1 MNGLYPRKSF
11 LKISIVIIITLG
23 FQTAYS
29 QIDTASL
36 SAKLNQSKEKLGKD
50 VAFILYKN
58 GKIAYKKETGKL
70 NIKTPVPIGASSQW
84 LTTAL
89 VMTFV
94 QEGKL
99 SLDDKVSAY
108 LPIFTKYYKSFITI
122 RQCLTNSTG
131 IQSEEGIAKLLQKN
145 KFKSLEEEVDNFA
158 SKRDIQTNA
167 GTEFRYS
174 NVGFSIAGRV
184 LEVISKKAFD
194 RLMQDRIIRPLA
206 MKNTTF
212 TNENYNDAVNP
223 ATGAR
228 SSAADFTNF
237 LAMLLNKGSFNNKQ
251 VLTQSSVET
260 MHTLTTEAS
269 QIKYSPA
276 ADAGLNYALGEWIL
290 ETNAQGKAGAVAVP
304 SLQGTW
310 PIIDLCR
317 GYTFVI
323 FTNPLSTEQSRN
335 FYTGIKAIM
344 DDIAGGNCQ

>member
-1 MNGLYPRKSF
+1 MI
-11 LKISIVIIITLG
+11 LKTFIKTTVAALFTLS
-23 FQTAYS
+23 FQTAFS
-29 QIDTASL
+29 QFDTTAISD
-36 SAKLNQSKEKLGKD
+36 KLIRSREKLGKD
-50 VAFILYKN
+50 VAFILYKD
-58 GKIAYKKETGKL
+58 GKITYKKELGKL

-99 SLDDKVSAY
+99 SLDDKVSTY
-108 LPIFTKYYKSFITI
+108 LPVFTKYYKTYVTI
-122 RQCLTNSTG
+122 RQCLTHYTG
-131 IQSEEGIAKLLQKN
+131 IQSEIGIGKLMQKN
-145 KFKSLEEEVDNFA
+145 KFHSLEEEVNDFA

-174 NVGFSIAGRV
+174 NVGFDIAGRV

-212 TNENYNDAVNP
+212 TNENYNDAVSP

-237 LAMLLNKGSFNNKQ
+237 LAMLLNKGTFNNKQ
-251 VLTQSSVET
+251 VLTETSVA
-260 MHTLTTEAS
+260 MLHTLSTEAS
-269 QIKYSPA
+269 QVKYAPA
-276 ADAGLNYALGEWIL
+276 PVAGLNYALGEWIL
-290 ETNAQGKAGAVAVP
+290 ETNAQGKASAVAVP

-310 PIIDLCR
+310 PMIDLCR
-317 GYTFVI
+317 GYACVI
-323 FTNPLSTEQSRN
+323 FTNERSGEENRN
-335 FYTGIKAIM
+335 IYMDIKATI
-344 DDIAGGNCQ
+344 DDVMGGNCQ